1 MNRSLK
7 IGLTLIA
14 LLLGVSGLVREAHE
28 SVRVAMLTSSQATL
42 TDSNLPAKP
51 QLSKPIQPW
60 PQPSQPSRLAK
71 AIEHGQ
77 PLRLRLP
84 GRESLDFS
92 FRDFPL
98 FSEDYRTTLGQ
109 ARRLEADLRVFEGRA
124 VDALGQVHRA
134 SLALANRSLAGVVRM
149 ADGNTIELRGSED
162 GPVLALGQAPGQA
175 EFICVND
182 PRNGE
187 SRTIS
192 LDPDLAAADW
202 SGAELA
208 SLEPS
213 EEFPALAS
221 SGLDPVTGAQTL
233 VLDAPANPPQYEASL
248 KVATVIVALDKSAT
262 GRNTTMN
269 LTEVTSQYL
278 ALMANVAAIY
288 ENQLGI
294 RLLVQELILTPD
306 SDDYDDITLGVNGE
320 TLRDFADWTQLWRPE
335 STYGQTLAIRFGA
348 GLTGGTLGIAYQNAL
363 HTRNGVGVLRTGF
376 GWALPSHEMGHVFGS
391 AHSLG
396 GIMNAQYNNANRTF
410 FRDIEGQQITAAK
423 QIHGRA
429 AGRLGGPANM
439 RDPSEMPFANDD
451 VAWGAVGEQ
460 IRYDVIAND
469 LKQVERGRENN
480 LSLAEVGQVTPRY
493 AGSVAVEDGR
503 AVFKPS
509 SGFIGMAWFS
519 YAVRGDVGPGWLHK
533 GDVAVVIG
541 DPEGGVYEMDVA
553 VGQVKTI
560 KLPGDGA
567 ISQLRSP
574 KQAELHELAS
584 DDSVLI
590 LRVDADAKGSETI
603 QYRAGSQRKTLKLN
617 YVNDP
622 PVAEPDQVVLGA
634 GETVHFN
641 PLMND
646 HAAGWRGVY
655 KTEPVIGVGTTGEGK
670 DGQDYFP
677 GGFRLVSA
685 RSKASR
691 LGTLTV
697 HRSPVMQNG
706 RRRNEPNGLL
716 SFKAKQGASGSGE
729 IEYTIEDALGQ
740 RAKGVITLIIS
751 GEMESLVG
759 PRSYARG
766 WVPSSNRDDDEWT
779 AVDFDDSN
787 WSRGRNGAGY
797 ERSSGYMSLI
807 SSALNFRTTMYNRNE
822 TLYLRYTFDVDQPE
836 VIDELVLRMKYD
848 DGFIAYLNGKRVASS
863 NAPSTPRWNS
873 GATAL
878 HDDQLAVVAQSFDIS
893 LYRANLA
900 KGKNVLAIH
909 GLNYEKNSSD
919 MLIVAELLYVSGE
932 GDGTALPVCE
942 PPVERTPE
950 SILLSGRLA
959 GHQPDSKAFFVWG
972 KTDAG
977 PSEKNWESSKEIKPG
992 ESGRLQYL
1000 VDGLAA
1006 GAELFYRVYV
1016 DGPHGIAWSV
1026 DTQRTSTLAKGILV
1040 ARPDSYQVEAGE
1052 VLRLAKR
1059 SEGVQGNDVGVRAAT
1074 LSLLLAKP
1082 KNGRVTL
1089 NTNGTFT
1096 YTPNDGFVGE
1106 DHFNYRL
1113 SDTLADGA
1121 VQKTVV
1127 SVGGEWR
1134 YYDKT
1139 TAPNRNWAKSTFDDS
1154 DWSVGPGL
1162 LGYGNGN
1169 EATEISFGTNPDRKN
1184 VTAYFR
1190 QTFELMDTALIEK
1203 VTFKL
1208 LRDDAA
1214 AIYLNGE
1221 EIYRDKNLSRTA
1233 RHTTTAT
1240 SSIVNESAFAT
1251 FEVDGAR
1258 FAEGKNVIAVEVHQ
1272 SSRTSSDLSFALFGQ
1287 AHLIPGNRVTV
1298 TVEKGSKSDI
1308 ITNFNVTENEFEVFL
1323 GSKRQKTY
1331 ILETSTDL
1339 NQWDTVQV
1347 IEAKGDKVSIKPEFD
1362 FRSGARFF
1370 RVVEQP

>member
-1 MNRSLK
+1 
-7 IGLTLIA
+7 
-14 LLLGVSGLVREAHE
+14 
-28 SVRVAMLTSSQATL
+28 
-42 TDSNLPAKP
+42 
-51 QLSKPIQPW
+51 
-60 PQPSQPSRLAK
+60 
-71 AIEHGQ
+71 
-77 PLRLRLP
+77 
-84 GRESLDFS
+84 
-92 FRDFPL
+92 
-98 FSEDYRTTLGQ
+98 
-109 ARRLEADLRVFEGRA
+109 
-124 VDALGQVHRA
+124 
-134 SLALANRSLAGVVRM
+134 M

-162 GPVLALGQAPGQA
+162 GRVRAVGQAPGQA

-187 SRTIS
+187 SRTMS

-248 KVATVIVALDKSAT
+248 KVATVIVVLDKSAT
-262 GRNTTMN
+262 GRKTTKN

-294 RLLVQELILTPD
+294 RLLVQEMVLTPD
-306 SDDYDDITLGVNGE
+306 SDDYDDIPLGVNGE
-320 TLRDFADWTQLWRPE
+320 TLRDFADWTQRWRPE
-335 STYGQTLAIRFGA
+335 STYGQTLAMRFGA

-396 GIMNAQYNNANRTF
+396 GIMNAQYNNATRTF

-503 AVFKPS
+503 AVFTPS
-509 SGFIGMAWFS
+509 SGFFGMAWFS
-519 YAVRGDVGPGWLHK
+519 YTVRGDVGSGWLHK

-541 DPEGGVYEMDVA
+541 DPEGWVYEMDVA

-567 ISQLRSP
+567 ISQVRLP

-584 DDSVLI
+584 DDSVHI

-603 QYRAGSQRKTLKLN
+603 QYRAGGQRKTLKLN

-622 PVAEPDQVVLGA
+622 PVAEPDQIVLGA

-655 KTEPVIGVGTTGEGK
+655 KTEPVIGVGTSGEGK
-670 DGQDYFP
+670 KGQDYFP

-697 HRSPVMQNG
+697 HRSPMMQNG

-751 GEMESLVG
+751 GEMESLVDS
-759 PRSYARG
+759 RSYARG
-766 WVPSSNRDDDEWT
+766 WVPTSNRDDDEWT

-807 SSALNFRTTMYNRNE
+807 SSALNFRTKMYNRNE

-836 VIDELVLRMKYD
+836 AIDELLLRMKYD
-848 DGFIAYLNGKRVASS
+848 DGFIAYLNGKRVASA
-863 NAPSTPRWNS
+863 NAPSTARWNS

-893 LYRANLA
+893 RYRENLA
-900 KGKNVLAIH
+900 KCKNILAIH

-919 MLIVAELLYVSGE
+919 MLIVAELVYASGE
-932 GDGTALPVCE
+932 WDGTALPVCE

-959 GHQPDSKAFFVWG
+959 GHQQESKAFFVWG

-977 PSEKNWESSKEIKPG
+977 PSVKNWEHSKEIKPG
-992 ESGRLQYL
+992 DSGRLQHL

-1074 LSLLLAKP
+1074 RSLLLAKP

-1089 NTNGTFT
+1089 NANGTFT

-1134 YYDKT
+1134 YYDKAS
-1139 TAPNRNWAKSTFDDS
+1139 APNRSWAKPNFDDS
-1154 DWSVGPGL
+1154 SWSVGPGL

-1190 QTFELMDTALIEK
+1190 QTFKIEDVKLIDK

-1214 AIYLNGE
+1214 AIYLNGR

-1233 RHTTTAT
+1233 RHTTMAT

-1258 FAEGKNVIAVEVHQ
+1258 FAEGKNVIAAEVHQ
-1272 SSRTSSDLSFALFGQ
+1272 SSRTSSDLSFALYGQ
-1287 AHLIPGNRVTV
+1287 AHLIPGSRVTV
-1298 TVEKGSKSDI
+1298 TVEKGSKTDI
-1308 ITNFNVTENEFEVFL
+1308 IANFNETENGLEVVF

-1339 NQWDTVQV
+1339 NKWDTVQV
-1347 IEAKGDKVSIKPEFD
+1347 IEAKGDKVAITPDFD
-1362 FRSGARFF
+1362 MRDGARFF
-1370 RVVEQP
+1370 RVLERP